1 MSRTV
6 TTHEV
11 ERHDVVLPSGFD
23 EAVATFERLVPPV
36 DLPALEAAGTWDE
49 AAALTASASYGFLV
63 YWRVDVGAAMSGSAF
78 TGRAVAY
85 LVGNHVTAERMARHD
100 PQVMLHAPLRML
112 IHDDAEGAAHLVVD
126 RPSSYFGSYG
136 DPAIAEVGGEL
147 DGAVER
153 LLEAL
158 KA

>member
-11 ERHDVVLPSGFD
+11 ERHDVVLPVGFD
-23 EAVATFERLVPPV
+23 EAVATFERLVPPI
-36 DLPALEAAGTWDE
+36 DLPALESAGTWDE
-49 AAALTASASYGFLV
+49 AVALASAAPYGFLV
-63 YWRVDVGAAMSGSAF
+63 YWRVDVGAAMAGSAF
-78 TGRAVAY
+78 PGRAVEY

-112 IHDDAEGAAHLVVD
+112 IHDDAQGVAHLVVD

-136 DPAIAEVGGEL
+136 SSAIAEVGGEL
-147 DGAVER
+147 DDAVER

-158 KA
+158 GA